1 MRFRDFLACMMAFCL
16 PFAGACG
23 DGEGRPGVVGGGDT
37 GAGSVSG
44 DGGAGGV
51 SGAGGAA
58 GLGGAGGDGSLGAGG
73 VGGFG
78 QGEPIATTFALCCE
92 ITQPINLGLVD
103 ASVDATAVPTSAVI
117 QGESATLAIEGSVD
131 LTGAIPVQLDAVLV
145 ESSTFT
151 LSGVTGTSSFG
162 TFDIPA
168 PQTFNTGDDPL
179 LIDIGSHE
187 FALDVDPGAVEV
199 CVDLTSTQVTVAALG
214 TDIPIPCT
222 PGKCDGTQNDPVCTD
237 VSP

>member
-1 MRFRDFLACMMAFCL
+1 MRFRAFLLFMVAFSL

-23 DGEGRPGVVGGGDT
+23 DGEAELGGVGRD
-37 GAGSVSG
+37 A
-44 DGGAGGV
+44 GAGGV
-51 SGAGGAA
+51 GGDGGPGGVGGVGGAA
-58 GLGGAGGDGSLGAGG
+58 GAGGGGGSAGTGG

-78 QGEPIATTFALCCE
+78 QGEPIAKTFALCCD
-92 ITQPINLGLVD
+92 ITQPVNLGSVD
-103 ASVDATAVPTSAVI
+103 ASVDAIAVPTSAVI
-117 QGESATLAIEGSVD
+117 QGETATLAIEGSVD

-151 LSGVTGTSSFG
+151 LSGVTGTSSSG

-168 PQTFNTGDDPL
+168 PQAFNTGDDPL
-179 LIDIGSHE
+179 LIDVGSHE
-187 FALDVDPGAVEV
+187 AFLDVDPGAAEV
-199 CVDLTSTQVTVAALG
+199 CVDLTGTQVIMAALG

-222 PGKCDGTQNDPVCTD
+222 PGTCAGIPNDPACID